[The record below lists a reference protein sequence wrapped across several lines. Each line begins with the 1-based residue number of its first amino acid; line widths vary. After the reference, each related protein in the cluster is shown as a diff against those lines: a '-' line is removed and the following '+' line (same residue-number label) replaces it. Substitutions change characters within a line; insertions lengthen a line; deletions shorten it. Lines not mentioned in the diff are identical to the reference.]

1 MITVKQVKMIYRNR
15 IEDIKDKRSL
25 SYQEIADKAGV
36 TKQTI
41 WNAINK
47 SHKVKVETMEEIWN
61 CIKR

>member
-25 SYQEIADKAGV
+25 SYQDIADKAGV
-36 TKQTI
+36 TKQTV

-47 SHKVKVETMEEIWN
+47 AHKVKVETMEDIWVK
-61 CIKR
+61 IK

>member
-25 SYQEIADKAGV
+25 SYQDIADKAGV
-36 TKQTI
+36 TKQTV

-47 SHKVKVETMEEIWN
+47 AHKVKVETMEDIWTK
-61 CIKR
+61 IK